1 MQKLVIKRNL
11 QFPASAAWEVVDAF
25 GSVYKVN
32 PVVERTTR
40 VGDKA
45 TGRGAQRVCEF
56 YNGQSVKETIVQYD
70 EGRSYS
76 IELSE
81 FSLPLKSERTR
92 VEVSSV
98 STYQC
103 QVAFYLEFAPKF
115 GPIGWLMAQ
124 LMIKPFLRKAL
135 MGFAKGIEDHIKT
148 GKIVGEKGKLIEP
161 PRAVAA

>member
-1 MQKLVIKRNL
+1 MQKLAVKRVL
-11 QFPASAAWEVVDAF
+11 EVPAPAAWEIVDAF

-32 PVVERTTR
+32 PVVRRTDLI
-40 VGDKA
+40 GNKA

-70 EGRSYS
+70 EGQGYT

-81 FSLPLKSERTR
+81 FSLPLKSVRTR
-92 VEVSSV
+92 IEVRAV

-103 QVAFYLEFAPKF
+103 EVSFNLEFAPKF
-115 GPIGWLMAQ
+115 GPAGWLMAQ

-148 GKIVGEKGKLIEP
+148 GKIVGEKGKLIEAP
-161 PRAVAA
+161 HAVAA

>member
-1 MQKLVIKRNL
+1 MQKFVIKRNIEV
-11 QFPASAAWEVVDAF
+11 PASAAWEVIDAF

-32 PVVERTTR
+32 PVVERTTL

-45 TGRGAQRVCEF
+45 TGEGAQRVCDF
-56 YNGQSVKETIVQYD
+56 YNGQSVTETIVQYD
-70 EGRSYS
+70 EGRSYT

-81 FSLPLKSERTR
+81 FSLPFKSVRTR
-92 VEVSSV
+92 IEVSSI
-98 STYQC
+98 SGDRS

-115 GPIGWLMAQ
+115 GPIGWVMAQ
-124 LMIKPFLRKAL
+124 LMFKPFLRKAL

-161 PRAVAA
+161 PHAVAA

>member
-1 MQKLVIKRNL
+1 MQKLVIKRKL
-11 QFPASAAWEVVDAF
+11 QVPASAAWEVVDAF

-32 PVVERTTR
+32 PVVERTTL

-56 YNGQSVKETIVQYD
+56 YNGRSVKETIVQYD

-81 FSLPLKSERTR
+81 FSLPLKSERRR

-124 LMIKPFLRKAL
+124 LMIKPFLRKAF

-148 GKIVGEKGKLIEP
+148 GKIAGEMGKLIEP